1 VAEAMVGGRGLVG
14 PTIDVLMG
22 VCCVWNTGTTKK
34 GIGPAYA
41 AKINRVGCRVGD
53 LQNWEEFEARFRVR
67 TMTFGD
73 PRRTRAAEN
82 GGLVAGGCFSARIMP
97 PHSFQCGCTLLQ
109 PWLPSHPW
117 LCIL

>member
-1 VAEAMVGGRGLVG
+1 
-14 PTIDVLMG
+14 MG
-22 VCCVWNTGTTKK
+22 VFCVWDTGTTKK

-73 PRRTRAAEN
+73 PRQTRAGET
-82 GGLVAGGCFSARIMP
+82 GGLVAGGCFSTRVMP
-97 PHSFQCGCTLLQ
+97 PLSFQCGFMVCSPAGVPLSL
-109 PWLPSHPW
+109 W
-117 LCIL
+117 LCVL